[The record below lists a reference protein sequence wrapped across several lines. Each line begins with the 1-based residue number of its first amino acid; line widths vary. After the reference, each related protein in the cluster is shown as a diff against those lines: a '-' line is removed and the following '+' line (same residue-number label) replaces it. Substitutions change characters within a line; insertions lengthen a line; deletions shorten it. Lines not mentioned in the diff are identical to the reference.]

1 MTRKGRKRNYGGGRK
16 AQLQDSRDKLL
27 FILFYFRQYP
37 TQEVQGFLFGIG
49 QPQANDWV
57 HRLTKILNQALGEE
71 QQLPERN
78 PRKLEQVLAECAEE
92 RVHH

>member
-1 MTRKGRKRNYGGGRK
+1 MGVVE
-16 AQLQDSRDKLL
+16 KLSSKTVGINCCL
-27 FILFYFRQYP
+27 SCSIARQYP